1 MEDFVSDGVR
11 MIYAGGD
18 ESQRG
23 VAVLLDGTAAK
34 CVTSVERHSDRLLV
48 VNLHASRRDFV
59 LIQVYMPTTAHTDE
73 EVDVL
78 YEQMEAILQEMK
90 GDVMVLGDWNAVV
103 GESPEDDCVGKFGLG
118 SRNDRGQKLVEHV
131 VQTRKT
137 AKVYME
143 EPWRLC

>member
-48 VNLHASRRDFV
+48 VNLHASSRWSLSSRDIV
-59 LIQVYMPTTAHTDE
+59 LIRVYMPTTA
-73 EVDVL
+73 
-78 YEQMEAILQEMK
+78 
-90 GDVMVLGDWNAVV
+90 
-103 GESPEDDCVGKFGLG
+103 
-118 SRNDRGQKLVEHV
+118 NDR
-131 VQTRKT
+131 
-137 AKVYME
+137 
-143 EPWRLC
+143 

>member
-1 MEDFVSDGVR
+1 VRWKDGGDFVSDGVR
-11 MIYAGGD
+11 VIYAGGD
-18 ESQRG
+18 DSQRG

-90 GDVMVLGDWNAVV
+90 GYSYVMVLGDWNAVV
-103 GESPEDDCVGKFGLG
+103 GESP
-118 SRNDRGQKLVEHV
+118 
-131 VQTRKT
+131 
-137 AKVYME
+137 
-143 EPWRLC
+143 